1 MHTWRMNLKLGW
13 GGNFRNMVFLLPATE
28 PLVSLTNRIY
38 YKLRM
43 ELKDWCRY
51 YLIWENIC
59 KEWVAVRKISLS
71 KKTKWIFFLLTAVL
85 FLPASYFIYMEEQGN
100 FHVITPGEAYRSAQL
115 DSDELRHYIRKFNI
129 KSIINLRGKRT
140 GRRWYR
146 EELAACEQLGCR
158 HYDLSIPADQSPSR
172 KRLKALLRLFEN
184 APRPVLFHC
193 RAGADRTGLAAALW
207 KAVVDGAPKKMARR
221 QLSLRFGHFPIGP
234 TSALDDFF
242 KKWQPGQIGMQSP

>member
-1 MHTWRMNLKLGW
+1 MHTWRLNLKLGW
-13 GGNFRNMVFLLPATE
+13 GCNFRNVVFLFPAAE
-28 PLVSLTNRIY
+28 PLLFLTNRIY
-38 YKLRM
+38 SKLRL

-59 KEWVAVRKISLS
+59 KEWVAVREIPLN
-71 KKTKWIFFLLTAVL
+71 KKTKWIFILLSAVL

-115 DSDELRHYIRKFNI
+115 DSDELQHYIRKYNI

-140 GRRWYR
+140 GRSWYQ
-146 EELAACEQLGCR
+146 EELQVSKQFNCR
-158 HYDLSIPADQSPSR
+158 HYDLSIPPDKSPSPEQVN
-172 KRLKALLRLFEN
+172 KLLHLFET
-184 APRPVLFHC
+184 APRPVLLHC
-193 RAGADRTGLAAALW
+193 KAGADRSGLAAALW
-207 KAVVDGAPKKMARR
+207 KTVVDGAPKKLAGK

-242 KKWQPGQIGMQSP
+242 IKWQPGQI